1 MNNVCLIGNM
11 TRDPELRHTPN
22 GKTVT
27 NFTLAVN
34 KPFGDNE
41 PDYIRCQCWGKTAEN
56 TAQYCSKGSKVGVT
70 GRLSVRSY
78 EKDGQKRT
86 IAEVV
91 CDRVIFLD
99 SKRGNN
105 DSPFGGEE
113 VDSSDVPF

>member
-1 MNNVCLIGNM
+1 MNSVCLIGNM

-34 KPFGDNE
+34 NPFKDNE

-56 TAQYCSKGSKVGVT
+56 TETYCSKGSKVGVT
-70 GRLSVRSY
+70 GRLQIRQY
-78 EKDGQKRT
+78 EKDGERKT

-91 CDRVIFLD
+91 CDRVQFLD
-99 SKRGNN
+99 SKKKDDYAGM
-105 DSPFGGEE
+105 GQE
-113 VDSSDVPF
+113 VDDQDVPF